1 MKHIYVSLLS
11 VFCCMYALTSN
22 AQQLVATAG
31 EDSPIATWAIGEV
44 IGAHYQSD
52 DCMVIQGIL
61 SYVSFS
67 SLVGLEDNDWQDKTA
82 IWPNS
87 VSDYINVCIPQYN
100 SPIQVRIYSSN
111 GMLAKQFRLLRSKE
125 TFDLSFLAPGMY
137 AVRLIDIDGKAVIT
151 PKIIK
156 L

>member
-1 MKHIYVSLLS
+1 MKYIYASLLGA
-11 VFCCMYALTSN
+11 FCCMHTLSSN

-31 EDSPIATWAIGEV
+31 EDSPIATWAMGEV
-44 IGAHYQSD
+44 IGGYYQSD

-67 SLVGLEDNDWQDKTA
+67 SLVGMEDNEWQNKTA
-82 IWPNS
+82 VWPNP
-87 VSDYINVCIPQYN
+87 VSDYINVCIPQYK
-100 SPIQVRIYSSN
+100 SPMQVSIYSSD
-111 GMLAKQFRLLRSKE
+111 GMLAKQFRLLRSKD

-137 AVRLIDIDGKAVIT
+137 AVRLIGIDGKAVIT
-151 PKIIK
+151 QKIIK